1 MLIGITGHTSGIGKL
16 IADHFNVIGFS
27 KSNGYDLTQE
37 DTIAK
42 LITELEKCDVFI
54 NNVFTYTHESEYKHM
69 HIQTELL
76 YTIYNQWV
84 DKSKLIINIGSNT
97 TDGIKKK
104 IWPYSAAKESLE
116 KANEQ
121 LCYLNNSCSVS
132 MLKLGYVDTE
142 RITNAF
148 PNEKKI
154 LQSEIIDSIDFIL
167 QRWKNNTKVKEICL
181 LP

>member
-1 MLIGITGHTSGIGKL
+1 MLIGITGHTSGIGEL
-16 IADHFNVIGFS
+16 IANHYEFVGFS
-27 KSNGYDLTQE
+27 RSNGYDLT
-37 DTIAK
+37 DDGNITK
-42 LITELEKCDVFI
+42 LINELEKCDVFV
-54 NNVFTYTHESEYKHM
+54 NNAFPYANETDYKHM
-69 HIQTELL
+69 HLQTEIL
-76 YTIYNQWV
+76 YKVYNQWV

-121 LCYLNNSCSVS
+121 LCYLNNPCSVS

-142 RITNAF
+142 RITNLF

>member
-16 IADHFNVIGFS
+16 IANHFEVIGFS
-27 KSNGYDLTQE
+27 RSNGYDLTK
-37 DTIAK
+37 DATIEK
-42 LITELEKCDVFI
+42 LLYDLNKCDVFI
-54 NNVFTYTHESEYKHM
+54 NNAFPYVKESDYKYM
-69 HIQTELL
+69 HLQTEIL
-76 YTIYNQWV
+76 YKVYNQWV

-154 LQSEIIDSIDFIL
+154 LQSEVIDSIDFIL

-181 LP
+181 IP